1 VYDETGKYRMN
12 LSTAKDKFAY
22 DNESKIGLSRISEL
36 AETIPAIYL
45 SSSLRSNARESS
57 NKVVTLL

>member
-1 VYDETGKYRMN
+1 MN